1 MAGSSIFDYV
11 HQKDHQEL
19 SEQLGLVAPS
29 GNGTPADM
37 PSPGSA
43 SDEGSTTTTTTNN
56 NNTSRSQTPPIP
68 ERGEHYCKSSILK
81 DLGTLYIQKI
91 FLCKPC
97 YHQFRTVSNTYAD
110 YKHRLCKC
118 SSFYGYSCTRR
129 CSWQSHVS

>member
-29 GNGTPADM
+29 GNGTPPDM

-43 SDEGSTTTTTTNN
+43 SDEGSTTTTNNN

-68 ERGEHYCKSSILK
+68 ERGEHYCKSLLIQSIMHTFILK
-81 DLGTLYIQKI
+81 D
-91 FLCKPC
+91 
-97 YHQFRTVSNTYAD
+97 
-110 YKHRLCKC
+110 
-118 SSFYGYSCTRR
+118 
-129 CSWQSHVS
+129 